1 MPKFNS
7 LKIYFSFFWGL
18 LPQSG
23 DTIHFTFFKPTMV
36 KKFLFRSGN
45 FEHPSDRF
53 DTNTT
58 VEVALVNHNTLNENN
73 LNMTTDGFIIIKK

>member
-1 MPKFNS
+1 M
-7 LKIYFSFFWGL
+7 
-18 LPQSG
+18 
-23 DTIHFTFFKPTMV
+23 

-58 VEVALVNHNTLNENN
+58 VEVALVDHNALNENN
-73 LNMTTDGFIIIKK
+73 FNVTSDGFVIVGK

>member
-1 MPKFNS
+1 M
-7 LKIYFSFFWGL
+7 
-18 LPQSG
+18 
-23 DTIHFTFFKPTMV
+23 

>member
-1 MPKFNS
+1 M
-7 LKIYFSFFWGL
+7 
-18 LPQSG
+18 
-23 DTIHFTFFKPTMV
+23 

-58 VEVALVNHNTLNENN
+58 VEVAPVDRGVLNENN
-73 LNMTTDGFIIIKK
+73 FNITTDEFIIIGKLVNKFNLCC

>member
-1 MPKFNS
+1 M
-7 LKIYFSFFWGL
+7 YFSFFWGL
-18 LPQSG
+18 LPQAG
-23 DTIHFTFFKPTMV
+23 DTIQFIFLKPTIV

-58 VEVALVNHNTLNENN
+58 VEVAPVDPVNENFFN
-73 LNMTTDGFIIIKK
+73 LTTDGFIIIGK